1 MDDKQIN
8 SPTEQAVS
16 GAKDT
21 FERAEGQSNSTFPNL
36 GLPVSAGH
44 KGTISVNG
52 DSPIESL
59 LRAYQAIS
67 DIADEIATRVI
78 SDEDRS
84 ANNSNRILI
93 HDPADFK
100 SIEALRTFHLQTGA
114 LKHLFGRLVEEAAR
128 FVKPTSRLAIAGA
141 ITTPGAL
148 ISSGLQLLSLFRVD
162 EQLKGSK
169 IEVEDQ
175 ALAVAVAG
183 ALRKRGVRVYNRD
196 IFPIVPK
203 PRPESQ
209 IVIPTLKELIE
220 LRTKLVALGDELA
233 ALTGAGSDLKP
244 NKGNAGKLHERI
256 VAAIAALDAFEDGLA
271 KLDEKSGLSPM
282 SQLVAGESLLGV
294 LDERTR
300 ILWLKAVAAGGCS
313 HSKEGTFKGDFTHGG
328 GGIACYALYSHSGE
342 LLEANIITAYAGDVR
357 MHGLEEV
364 ELPVFKPK
372 AEPSPNEPQA
382 G

>member
-21 FERAEGQSNSTFPNL
+21 FKRAEGQSNSTFPNL

-100 SIEALRTFHLQTGA
+100 SIEALRTFQLQTGA

-141 ITTPGAL
+141 ITAPGAL

-183 ALRKRGVRVYNRD
+183 ALRKRGVRVYNTD

-209 IVIPTLKELIE
+209 IVIPALKELIE

-233 ALTGAGSDLKP
+233 ALTGAGADLKP
-244 NKGNAGKLHERI
+244 NKGNAGKLHERT

-313 HSKEGTFKGDFTHGG
+313 HSKEGTFKGDLTCSG

-357 MHGLEEV
+357 MHRLEEV

>member
-84 ANNSNRILI
+84 ANKSNRILI

-100 SIEALRTFHLQTGA
+100 SIEALRTFQLQTGA

-141 ITTPGAL
+141 ITAPGAL

-313 HSKEGTFKGDFTHGG
+313 HSKEGTFKGDLTYSG

-357 MHGLEEV
+357 MHRLEEV

>member
-21 FERAEGQSNSTFPNL
+21 FKRAEGQSNSTFPNR

-67 DIADEIATRVI
+67 DIADKIATRVI

-84 ANNSNRILI
+84 ANNSNLILI

-100 SIEALRTFHLQTGA
+100 SIEALRTFQLQTGA

-128 FVKPTSRLAIAGA
+128 FVKPTSGLAIAGA
-141 ITTPGAL
+141 ITAPGAL

-183 ALRKRGVRVYNRD
+183 ALRKRGVRVYNTE
-196 IFPIVPK
+196 IFSIVPK

-209 IVIPTLKELIE
+209 IVIPALKELIE
-220 LRTKLVALGDELA
+220 LRTKLVALCDELA
-233 ALTGAGSDLKP
+233 ALTGAGTDLKP

-313 HSKEGTFKGDFTHGG
+313 HSKEGTLKGDLTYSG

-357 MHGLEEV
+357 MHRLG
-364 ELPVFKPK
+364 
-372 AEPSPNEPQA
+372 
-382 G
+382 

>member
-21 FERAEGQSNSTFPNL
+21 FKRAEAQSNSTFPNL

-52 DSPIESL
+52 DSSIESL

-67 DIADEIATRVI
+67 DIADKIATRVI

-84 ANNSNRILI
+84 ANNSNLILI

-100 SIEALRTFHLQTGA
+100 SIEALRTFYLQTGA

-128 FVKPTSRLAIAGA
+128 SVKPTSGLAIAGA
-141 ITTPGAL
+141 ITAPGE
-148 ISSGLQLLSLFRVD
+148 SGLRLLSLFRVD

-183 ALRKRGVRVYNRD
+183 ALRKRGVRVYNTE
-196 IFPIVPK
+196 IFSIVPK

-209 IVIPTLKELIE
+209 IVIPALKELIE
-220 LRTKLVALGDELA
+220 LRAKLVALGDELA
-233 ALTGAGSDLKP
+233 ALTGAGADLKP

-313 HSKEGTFKGDFTHGG
+313 HSKEGTFKGDLTYSGE
-328 GGIACYALYSHSGE
+328 GIACYALYSLSGE

-364 ELPVFKPK
+364 ELLVFNPK

>member
-21 FERAEGQSNSTFPNL
+21 FKRAEGQSNSTFPNL

-44 KGTISVNG
+44 KGAISVNG
-52 DSPIESL
+52 ESPIESL

-100 SIEALRTFHLQTGA
+100 SIEALRTFQLQTGA

-128 FVKPTSRLAIAGA
+128 FVKPTSRLAIASA
-141 ITTPGAL
+141 ITAPGDM
-148 ISSGLQLLSLFRVD
+148 SGLQLLSLFRVD
-162 EQLKGSK
+162 EQLKGAK

-183 ALRKRGVRVYNRD
+183 ALRKRGVSVYNMD
-196 IFPIVPK
+196 IFPIVLK

-209 IVIPTLKELIE
+209 IVVPALKELVE

-233 ALTGAGSDLKP
+233 ALTGAGTDLKP

-313 HSKEGTFKGDFTHGG
+313 HSKEGTFKGDLTCSG